1 MLSLSSVE
9 LSKAVH
15 VVNKYRDIM
24 SFRRAYFSEAREKR
38 EDARRLHNEVISNY
52 EIAKDKNLENLVKK

>member
-38 EDARRLHNEVISNY
+38 DARRLHNEVISNY